1 MAVPPVRSCKLSAD
15 CFPHS
20 RLSLGRGDS
29 QTVYGAQLVSLWEQG
44 LPLSRWLKELSPTH
58 IKTVKLDWVNESK
71 GKGTWQEEKK
81 KKSCIIYVFWK
92 NSCIQW
98 VREQWGIPMY
108 RQSWCHHCALLPAT
122 TVTTI
127 LGQCCVSLRL
137 FLNVTQSF
145 HSGMISLGYLP
156 EEITFF
162 FHYEDFPSKN
172 EKKNLMSES
181 RRKL

>member
-1 MAVPPVRSCKLSAD
+1 MHCSSSCASLLKSLPV
-15 CFPHS
+15 FQVQV
-20 RLSLGRGDS
+20 SLGINN
-29 QTVYGAQLVSLWEQG
+29 L
-44 LPLSRWLKELSPTH
+44 
-58 IKTVKLDWVNESK
+58 
-71 GKGTWQEEKK
+71 
-81 KKSCIIYVFWK
+81 IYVFWK

-181 RRKL
+181 RRKLSNYYISMKYLPST